1 MLEPALKH
9 IIGVDEAGRGPLA
22 GPVIAYAVILDTP
35 IAGLTDSKKCTPKKR
50 LQLVELI
57 KKHAIAYAYG
67 EANVAEIDKLN
78 IHHATLLAMSRA
90 VEQIQGHGKKVL
102 IDGCFAPNLSL
113 PTETI
118 VQGDLHHASISAA
131 SILAK
136 VARDQ
141 LMMDYD
147 TQYPQYAFAKHKGYG
162 TAIHMAALREYGP
175 CEIHRQSFAPIQQAL
190 RRKFESTVE

>member
-22 GPVIAYAVILDTP
+22 GPVIACAVILDTP

-90 VEQIQGHGKKVL
+90 VEQIQRHGKKVL
-102 IDGCFAPNLSL
+102 IDGCFAPNLVL

-118 VQGDLHHASISAA
+118 VQGDLYHASISAA

-147 TQYPQYAFAKHKGYG
+147 AQYPQYAFAKHKGYG

>member
-1 MLEPALKH
+1 MIEPALKH
-9 IIGVDEAGRGPLA
+9 VIGVDEAGRGPLA
-22 GPVIAYAVILDTP
+22 GPVIACAVILDVP

-57 KKHAIAYAYG
+57 QKHAIAYAYG
-67 EANVAEIDKLN
+67 ESNVDEIDSLN
-78 IHHATLLAMSRA
+78 IHHATLLAMRRA
-90 VEQIQGHGKKVL
+90 VEQIQHKGKQVV
-102 IDGCFAPNLSL
+102 IDGSFAPELSL
-113 PTETI
+113 PTKTI

-141 LMMDYD
+141 LMIEYD
-147 TQYPQYAFAKHKGYG
+147 IQYPQYAFAKHKGYG
-162 TAIHMAALREYGP
+162 TAIHMAALREHGP

-190 RRKFESTVE
+190 HRKYESTVE